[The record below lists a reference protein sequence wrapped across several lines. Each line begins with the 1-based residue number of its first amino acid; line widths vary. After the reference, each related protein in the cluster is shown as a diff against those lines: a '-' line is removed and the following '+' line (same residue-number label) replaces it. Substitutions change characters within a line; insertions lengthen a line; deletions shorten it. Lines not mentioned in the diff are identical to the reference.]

1 MKFVISIF
9 AAFLFASPLAFAC
22 DYPARA
28 KLPDG
33 TTASKDE
40 MLAGQRSVKAF
51 MASMEEYLTCIENEE
66 QEAVAALDAPGAE
79 ELVRRE
85 TAIVK
90 KYNAAVEDME
100 LVAARFND
108 QVRAYKAKAQ
118 AQ

>member
-9 AAFLFASPLAFAC
+9 AAFLFASPLVFAC

-33 TTASKDE
+33 ATASKDE
-40 MLAGQRSVKAF
+40 MLAGQKSVKDF
-51 MASMEEYLTCIENEE
+51 MTSMEEYLTCIENVE
-66 QEAVAALDAPGAE
+66 QEAVAALEAPNDE
-79 ELVRRE
+79 ELAKLK
-85 TAIVK
+85 TANVK

-108 QVRAYKAKAQ
+108 QVRDYKAKNP
-118 AQ
+118 

>member
-9 AAFLFASPLAFAC
+9 AAFLFVSPLAFAC

-33 TTASKDE
+33 ATASKDE
-40 MLAGQRSVKAF
+40 MLAGQKSVKAF
-51 MASMEEYLTCIENEE
+51 MASMEEYLTCIENVE
-66 QEAVAALDAPGAE
+66 QEALAAQEAPNDE
-79 ELVRRE
+79 ELAKLK
-85 TAIVK
+85 TANVK

-108 QVRAYKAKAQ
+108 QVRDYKAKGP
-118 AQ
+118 